1 MSAFLLARGLVD
13 GFLSCRFSHAP
24 HISFL
29 LDASECRYLTQCY
42 ESKRDAGQSGTAL
55 AVEKSFS
62 YRAVLNSQ
70 SRSAKCRISHVK
82 QHRRFI
88 RSECSPV
95 EDERCQK
102 IGGGNRKFRFLL
114 FL

>member
-1 MSAFLLARGLVD
+1 M
-13 GFLSCRFSHAP
+13 
-24 HISFL
+24 
-29 LDASECRYLTQCY
+29 
-42 ESKRDAGQSGTAL
+42 
-55 AVEKSFS
+55 
-62 YRAVLNSQ
+62 
-70 SRSAKCRISHVK
+70 K

-114 FL
+114 FSDWIYADPDSSIMNA